1 MRVHRSQREVRSETY
16 RRAKLIDL
24 RCGDPPMSAQDL
36 RPVPNTKEFVMPGT
50 PIRVESSEIAEGDDL
65 ELDSWLAADG
75 SEVESEQ
82 LVAEVS
88 TAKAI
93 VEVTA
98 PVGGAL
104 RQSLTVGAVFGPE
117 EAIGFVDHE

>member
-1 MRVHRSQREVRSETY
+1 
-16 RRAKLIDL
+16 
-24 RCGDPPMSAQDL
+24 
-36 RPVPNTKEFVMPGT
+36 MPGT
-50 PIRVESSEIAEGDDL
+50 PIRVESSVIAEGDDL

-104 RQSLTVGAVFGPE
+104 RQSLTVGALFGPE